1 MIPSLIQKVLSTMA
15 ARQVLA
21 LLMGAQACVFYGAA
35 EFSRDADV
43 LVMADLEN
51 LERIKTVTPQRPL
64 L

>member
-1 MIPSLIQKVLSTMA
+1 MA

-35 EFSRDADV
+35 EFSRHADV